1 MEEVKTKKI
10 GLDTDRLIIR
20 TPDENDAHDIFT
32 LMSDLEIAASTGF
45 RPMSTLSEAEGKIRR
60 DMNSGLMF
68 CISEKGLLE
77 KVLGVFEVT
86 PHKINS
92 VSGEK
97 CNYEICYFL
106 HKEARGKGYM
116 TEVVTRMKRYL
127 FDERMADSL
136 TIAVLPRNDASRRVA
151 LKSGFTYEGLERK
164 CGMNYL
170 DEVVDLEYYT
180 LDKEEYLNPD
190 KTVRKGKQTIASKQ
204 KWINDGGILYPIP
217 GYASLLTSPGNGI
230 FRIYEHPQTKRLG
243 LEKIDDIFRFDF
255 KIYDLDCENI
265 ISKII
270 KTWTSDLFR
279 ESNKNLGVIFNGIKG
294 TGKTIAAKLLCNRI
308 GLPVIVIS
316 KLVDGMLEFIQS
328 LHFEGIILIDEAEKT
343 FREEQEVLLKMI
355 DGVYNDMRKLY
366 ILTTNKLSVDENLLG
381 RPGRIRYIKEFSN
394 LPAKSVNDVIDDNLK
409 DISLK
414 EEVLKVVDSLEISTI
429 DILKAIIDECN
440 IMGTVPS
447 DSTLNIPKAKYRMQ
461 IISFDNLDLKSHQEL
476 KDYIKEHLVYNETVA
491 GWLQKV
497 IGTDESKKKPKKN
510 IGNRPKPR
518 VPFNR
523 WPWTKETTSNS
534 SIPKI
539 PLLPTSCRSVSS
551 TCCWSP
557 LITMHSFS
565 KKTAASKNKSS
576 LNTPRSTSVRR
587 PASPRSATSKTL
599 SRNYRPSGSTSS
611 SPYPMSSTAKRTKRP
626 RKSSTTTPTYP
637 SCCSRR
643 LPAK

>member
-1 MEEVKTKKI
+1 MKEAKAGKI
-10 GLDTDRLIIR
+10 EIVTDRLIIR
-20 TPDENDAHDIFT
+20 TPGEKDVHDIFV
-32 LMSDLEIAASTGF
+32 LMSDREIAAITGF
-45 RPMSTLSEAEGKIRR
+45 RPMDTLSEAEGKIRR

-68 CISEKGLLE
+68 CISEEGLPE

-86 PHKINS
+86 PHKTNT

-116 TEVVTRMKRYL
+116 TEVVERMKRYL

-180 LDKEEYLNPD
+180 LYKEEYLNPNE
-190 KTVRKGKQTIASKQ
+190 KIHKEKQTIASKQ

-230 FRIYEHPQTKRLG
+230 FR
-243 LEKIDDIFRFDF
+243 DF
-255 KIYDLDCENI
+255 KIYDLDSEEI

-270 KTWTSDLFR
+270 MTWSSDLFR
-279 ESNKNLGVIFNGIKG
+279 ESNKNLGVIFNGLKG

-316 KLVDGMLEFIQS
+316 KPVNGMLEFIQS
-328 LHFEGIILIDEAEKT
+328 LHFESAILIDEAEKT

-366 ILTTNKLSVDENLLG
+366 ILTTNKLSIDENLLG

-394 LPAKSVNDVIDDNLK
+394 LSARAVNDIIDDNLK
-409 DISLK
+409 DVSLK

-440 IMGTVPS
+440 IMEAVPS

-461 IISFDNLDLKSHQEL
+461 IICFDSLDVKSHQEV
-476 KDYIKEHLVYNETVA
+476 KDYIKEHLVYNESVA
-491 GWLQKV
+491 DWLRKV
-497 IGTDESKKKPKKN
+497 IGTDESKEKTKKN
-510 IGNRPKPR
+510 MD
-518 VPFNR
+518 
-523 WPWTKETTSNS
+523 
-534 SIPKI
+534 
-539 PLLPTSCRSVSS
+539 
-551 TCCWSP
+551 
-557 LITMHSFS
+557 LINEMFECDVDIEWQAT
-565 KKTAASKNKSS
+565 SS
-576 LNTPRSTSVRR
+576 L
-587 PASPRSATSKTL
+587 ATYIGKRIGHRTVISEPDRYGFFTVESDWGDTELWCLCNEVDIPSLYRGNL
-599 SRNYRPSGSTSS
+599 SL
-611 SPYPMSSTAKRTKRP
+611 K
-626 RKSSTTTPTYP
+626 
-637 SCCSRR
+637 
-643 LPAK
+643 L

>member
-1 MEEVKTKKI
+1 MKEAKTGKI
-10 GLDTDRLIIR
+10 EIETDRLIIR
-20 TPDENDAHDIFT
+20 TPEDKDVHDIFV
-32 LMSDLEIAASTGF
+32 LMSDREIAASTGF
-45 RPMSTLSEAEGKIRR
+45 RPMNTLSEAEGKIRR
-60 DMNSGLMF
+60 EMDGGLMF
-68 CISEKGLLE
+68 CISEEGLPE

-86 PHKINS
+86 PHKTNT

-116 TEVVTRMKRYL
+116 TEVVERMKRYL

-180 LDKEEYLNPD
+180 LYKEEYLNPNE
-190 KTVRKGKQTIASKQ
+190 KIHKEKQTIASKQ

-230 FRIYEHPQTKRLG
+230 FRIYENPQTKRLG
-243 LEKIDDIFRFDF
+243 LEKIDDTFRFDF
-255 KIYDLDCENI
+255 KIYDLDSEEI

-270 KTWTSDLFR
+270 ITWSSDLFR
-279 ESNKNLGVIFNGIKG
+279 ESNKNLGVIFNGLKG

-316 KLVDGMLEFIQS
+316 KPVDGMLEFIQS
-328 LHFEGIILIDEAEKT
+328 LHFESIILIDEAEKT

-366 ILTTNKLSVDENLLG
+366 ILTTNKLSIDENLLG

-394 LPAKSVNDVIDDNLK
+394 LSAKAVNDVIDDNLN

-414 EEVLKVVDSLEISTI
+414 DDVLKVVDSLEISTI

-440 IMGTVPS
+440 IMGSVPS
-447 DSTLNIPKAKYRMQ
+447 DSTLNIPKAKYKIQ
-461 IISFDNLDLKSHQEL
+461 IISFDNLEL
-476 KDYIKEHLVYNETVA
+476 KFHRELQDYIINHLAADESVIN
-491 GWLQKV
+491 WLQKV
-497 IGTDESKKKPKKN
+497 IGTDEKGKKLKKN
-510 IGNRPKPR
+510 IDLIEEMYDCDVCIEWR
-518 VPFNR
+518 
-523 WPWTKETTSNS
+523 
-534 SIPKI
+534 
-539 PLLPTSCRSVSS
+539 PTSTLSIYIGKHLGCGTVSS
-551 TCCWSP
+551 EPDRYGFFTREDDWNNSTELCCLCNDIHIP
-557 LITMHSFS
+557 
-565 KKTAASKNKSS
+565 S
-576 LNTPRSTSVRR
+576 L
-587 PASPRSATSKTL
+587 
-599 SRNYRPSGSTSS
+599 YRGN
-611 SPYPMSSTAKRTKRP
+611 
-626 RKSSTTTPTYP
+626 
-637 SCCSRR
+637 
-643 LPAK
+643 L

>member
-1 MEEVKTKKI
+1 MKEAKAGKI
-10 GLDTDRLIIR
+10 EIVTDRLIIR
-20 TPDENDAHDIFT
+20 TPEKKDVHDIFA
-32 LMSDLEIAASTGF
+32 LMSDREIAASTGF
-45 RPMSTLSEAEGKIRR
+45 RPMSTESEAEGKIRR
-60 DMNSGLMF
+60 EMDGGLMF
-68 CISEKGLLE
+68 CILE
-77 KVLGVFEVT
+77 KNLPEKVIGVFEVN
-86 PHKINS
+86 PHKTIT

-116 TEVVTRMKRYL
+116 TEVVERMKRYL

-180 LDKEEYLNPD
+180 LYKEEYLNPNE
-190 KTVRKGKQTIASKQ
+190 KVRKEKQTIASKQ

-243 LEKIDDIFRFDF
+243 LERIDETFRFDF
-255 KIYDLDCENI
+255 KIYDLDSEEI

-279 ESNKNLGVIFNGIKG
+279 ESNKNLGVIFNGLKG

-316 KLVDGMLEFIQS
+316 KPVDGMLEFIQS
-328 LHFEGIILIDEAEKT
+328 LHFESIILIDEAEKT

-366 ILTTNKLSVDENLLG
+366 ILTTNKLSIDENLLG

-394 LPAKSVNDVIDDNLK
+394 LSVKAVNDVIDDNLK
-409 DISLK
+409 DKSLK

-440 IMGTVPS
+440 IMGSVPS
-447 DSTLNIPKAKYRMQ
+447 DSTLNIPKAKYKIQ
-461 IISFDNLDLKSHQEL
+461 IISFDNLEL
-476 KDYIKEHLVYNETVA
+476 KFHRELQDYIINHLAADESVIN
-491 GWLQKV
+491 WLQKV
-497 IGTDESKKKPKKN
+497 IGTDEKGKKLKKN
-510 IGNRPKPR
+510 IDLIEEMYDCDVCIEWR
-518 VPFNR
+518 
-523 WPWTKETTSNS
+523 
-534 SIPKI
+534 
-539 PLLPTSCRSVSS
+539 PTSTLSIYIGKHLGCGTVSS
-551 TCCWSP
+551 EPDRYGFFTCEDDWNNSTELCCLCNDIHIP
-557 LITMHSFS
+557 
-565 KKTAASKNKSS
+565 S
-576 LNTPRSTSVRR
+576 L
-587 PASPRSATSKTL
+587 
-599 SRNYRPSGSTSS
+599 YRGN
-611 SPYPMSSTAKRTKRP
+611 
-626 RKSSTTTPTYP
+626 
-637 SCCSRR
+637 
-643 LPAK
+643 L

>member
-1 MEEVKTKKI
+1 MKEAKAGKI
-10 GLDTDRLIIR
+10 EIVTDRLIIR
-20 TPDENDAHDIFT
+20 TPGEKDVHDIFV
-32 LMSDLEIAASTGF
+32 LMSDREIAAITGF
-45 RPMSTLSEAEGKIRR
+45 RPMGTLSEAEGKIRR

-68 CISEKGLLE
+68 CISEKNLPE
-77 KVLGVFEVT
+77 KVFGVFEIT
-86 PHKINS
+86 PHKTNTI
-92 VSGEK
+92 SGEN

-106 HKEARGKGYM
+106 HKEFRGKGYM
-116 TEVVTRMKRYL
+116 TEVVERMKHYL
-127 FDERMADSL
+127 FDERIADSL

-180 LDKEEYLNPD
+180 LYKEEYLNPNE
-190 KTVRKGKQTIASKQ
+190 KIHKEKQTIASKQ

-230 FRIYEHPQTKRLG
+230 FRIYENPQTKRLG
-243 LEKIDDIFRFDF
+243 LEKIDDTFRFDF
-255 KIYDLDCENI
+255 KIYDLDSEEI

-270 KTWTSDLFR
+270 MTWSSDLFR
-279 ESNKNLGVIFNGIKG
+279 ESNKNLGVIFNGLKG

-316 KLVDGMLEFIQS
+316 KPVNGMLEFIQS
-328 LHFEGIILIDEAEKT
+328 LHFESAILIDEAEKT

-366 ILTTNKLSVDENLLG
+366 ILTTNKLSIDENLLG

-394 LPAKSVNDVIDDNLK
+394 LSAKAVNDVINDNLK

-440 IMGTVPS
+440 IMGAVPS

-461 IISFDNLDLKSHQEL
+461 IISFDSLDLKSHQEL
-476 KDYIKEHLVYNETVA
+476 KDYIKEHLNYNETVA

-510 IGNRPKPR
+510 MD
-518 VPFNR
+518 
-523 WPWTKETTSNS
+523 
-534 SIPKI
+534 
-539 PLLPTSCRSVSS
+539 
-551 TCCWSP
+551 
-557 LITMHSFS
+557 LINEMFDCDVNIEWQAT
-565 KKTAASKNKSS
+565 SS
-576 LNTPRSTSVRR
+576 L
-587 PASPRSATSKTL
+587 ATYIGKRIGHRTVISEPDKYGFFTVESDWDGTEL
-599 SRNYRPSGSTSS
+599 WCLCNEIDIPSLYRGN
-611 SPYPMSSTAKRTKRP
+611 
-626 RKSSTTTPTYP
+626 
-637 SCCSRR
+637 
-643 LPAK
+643 L

>member
-1 MEEVKTKKI
+1 MKEAKTGKI
-10 GLDTDRLIIR
+10 EIETDRLIIR
-20 TPDENDAHDIFT
+20 TPEDKDVHDIFV
-32 LMSDLEIAASTGF
+32 LMSDREIAASTGF
-45 RPMSTLSEAEGKIRR
+45 RPMNTLSEAEGKIRR
-60 DMNSGLMF
+60 EMDGGLMF
-68 CISEKGLLE
+68 CISEKNLPE

-86 PHKINS
+86 PHKTNT

-116 TEVVTRMKRYL
+116 TEVVKRMKRYL

-180 LDKEEYLNPD
+180 LYKEEYLNPD
-190 KTVRKGKQTIASKQ
+190 EKVRKEKLTIASKQ

-230 FRIYEHPQTKRLG
+230 FRIYEQPQTKRLG
-243 LEKIDDIFRFDF
+243 LEKIDDTFRFDF
-255 KIYDLDCENI
+255 KIYDLDCEDI
-265 ISKII
+265 MSKII

-294 TGKTIAAKLLCNRI
+294 TGKTIAAKQLCNRI

-316 KLVDGMLEFIQS
+316 KPVDGMLEFIQS
-328 LHFEGIILIDEAEKT
+328 LHFESIILIDEAEKT

-366 ILTTNKLSVDENLLG
+366 ILTTNKLSIDENLLG

-394 LPAKSVNDVIDDNLK
+394 LSAKAVNDVIDDNLN

-414 EEVLKVVDSLEISTI
+414 DDVLKVVDSLEISTI

-440 IMGTVPS
+440 IMGSVPS
-447 DSTLNIPKAKYRMQ
+447 DSTLNIPKAKYKIQ
-461 IISFDNLDLKSHQEL
+461 IISFDNLEL
-476 KDYIKEHLVYNETVA
+476 KFHRELQDYIINHLAADESVIN
-491 GWLQKV
+491 WLQKV
-497 IGTDESKKKPKKN
+497 IGTDGKGKKFKKN
-510 IGNRPKPR
+510 LDLIEEMYDCR
-518 VPFNR
+518 VCIEWR
-523 WPWTKETTSNS
+523 
-534 SIPKI
+534 
-539 PLLPTSCRSVSS
+539 PTSTLGVYIGKHLGCGIVNSKPDGYGFFTREADWDNS
-551 TCCWSP
+551 TELCCLCNDYNIP
-557 LITMHSFS
+557 
-565 KKTAASKNKSS
+565 S
-576 LNTPRSTSVRR
+576 L
-587 PASPRSATSKTL
+587 
-599 SRNYRPSGSTSS
+599 YRGN
-611 SPYPMSSTAKRTKRP
+611 
-626 RKSSTTTPTYP
+626 
-637 SCCSRR
+637 
-643 LPAK
+643 L

>member
-1 MEEVKTKKI
+1 MKEEKARKI
-10 GLDTDRLIIR
+10 ELKTDRLIIR
-20 TPDENDAHDIFT
+20 TPDEKDAHDVFV
-32 LMSDLEIAASTGF
+32 LMSDLEIAESTGF
-45 RPMSTLSEAEGKIRR
+45 RPMSTGSEAEGKIRR
-60 DMNSGLMF
+60 EMDGGLMF
-68 CISEKGLLE
+68 CISESGFPE

-86 PHKINS
+86 PHKTNT

-116 TEVVTRMKRYL
+116 TEVVERMKRYL

-180 LDKEEYLNPD
+180 LYKEEYLNPNE
-190 KTVRKGKQTIASKQ
+190 KIHKEKQTIASKQ

-230 FRIYEHPQTKRLG
+230 FRIYENPQTKRLG
-243 LEKIDDIFRFDF
+243 LEKIDDTFRFDF
-255 KIYDLDCENI
+255 KIYDLDSEEI

-270 KTWTSDLFR
+270 MTWSSDLFR
-279 ESNKNLGVIFNGIKG
+279 ESNKNLGVIFNGLKG

-316 KLVDGMLEFIQS
+316 KPVDGMLEFIQS
-328 LHFEGIILIDEAEKT
+328 LHFESAILIDEAEKT

-366 ILTTNKLSVDENLLG
+366 ILTTNKLSIDENLLG

-394 LPAKSVNDVIDDNLK
+394 LSAKAVNDVINDNLK

-440 IMGTVPS
+440 IMGAVPS

-461 IISFDNLDLKSHQEL
+461 IISFDSLDLKSHQEL
-476 KDYIKEHLVYNETVA
+476 KDYIKEHLNYNETVA

-497 IGTDESKKKPKKN
+497 IGTDESRKKPKKTW
-510 IGNRPKPR
+510 I
-518 VPFNR
+518 
-523 WPWTKETTSNS
+523 
-534 SIPKI
+534 
-539 PLLPTSCRSVSS
+539 
-551 TCCWSP
+551 
-557 LITMHSFS
+557 
-565 KKTAASKNKSS
+565 
-576 LNTPRSTSVRR
+576 
-587 PASPRSATSKTL
+587 
-599 SRNYRPSGSTSS
+599 
-611 SPYPMSSTAKRTKRP
+611 
-626 RKSSTTTPTYP
+626 
-637 SCCSRR
+637 
-643 LPAK
+643 

>member
-1 MEEVKTKKI
+1 MKEVKARKI
-10 GLDTDRLIIR
+10 ELATVRLIIR
-20 TPDENDAHDIFT
+20 TPQERDVHDIFV
-32 LMSDLEIAASTGF
+32 LMSDREIAAITGF
-45 RPMSTLSEAEGKIRR
+45 RPMGTLSEAEGKIRR

-68 CISEKGLLE
+68 CISEEGLPE

-86 PHKINS
+86 PHKTNT

-116 TEVVTRMKRYL
+116 TEVVERMKRYL

-180 LDKEEYLNPD
+180 LYKEEYLNPNE
-190 KTVRKGKQTIASKQ
+190 KIHKEKQTIASKQ

-230 FRIYEHPQTKRLG
+230 FRIYENPQTKRLG
-243 LEKIDDIFRFDF
+243 LEKIDDTFRFDF
-255 KIYDLDCENI
+255 KIYDLDSEEI

-270 KTWTSDLFR
+270 ITWSSDLFR
-279 ESNKNLGVIFNGIKG
+279 ESNKNLGVIFNGLKG

-316 KLVDGMLEFIQS
+316 KPVDGMLEFIQS
-328 LHFEGIILIDEAEKT
+328 LHFESIILIDEAEKT

-366 ILTTNKLSVDENLLG
+366 ILTTNKLSIDENLLG

-394 LPAKSVNDVIDDNLK
+394 LSAKAVNDVIDDNLN

-414 EEVLKVVDSLEISTI
+414 DDVLKVVDSLEISTI

-440 IMGTVPS
+440 IMGSVPS
-447 DSTLNIPKAKYRMQ
+447 DSTLNIPKAKYKIQ
-461 IISFDNLDLKSHQEL
+461 IISFDNLEL
-476 KDYIKEHLVYNETVA
+476 KFHRELQDYIINHLAADESVIN
-491 GWLQKV
+491 WLQKV
-497 IGTDESKKKPKKN
+497 IGTDEKGKKLKKN
-510 IGNRPKPR
+510 IDLIEEMYDCDVCIEWR
-518 VPFNR
+518 
-523 WPWTKETTSNS
+523 
-534 SIPKI
+534 
-539 PLLPTSCRSVSS
+539 PTSTLSIYIGKHLGCGTVSS
-551 TCCWSP
+551 EPDRYGFFTREDDWNNSTELCCLCNDIHIP
-557 LITMHSFS
+557 
-565 KKTAASKNKSS
+565 S
-576 LNTPRSTSVRR
+576 L
-587 PASPRSATSKTL
+587 
-599 SRNYRPSGSTSS
+599 YRGN
-611 SPYPMSSTAKRTKRP
+611 
-626 RKSSTTTPTYP
+626 
-637 SCCSRR
+637 
-643 LPAK
+643 L

>member
-1 MEEVKTKKI
+1 MKEAKTGKI
-10 GLDTDRLIIR
+10 EIETDRLIVR
-20 TPDENDAHDIFT
+20 TPEDKDVHDIFV
-32 LMSDLEIAASTGF
+32 LMSDREIAASTGF

-60 DMNSGLMF
+60 DIDGGLMF
-68 CISEKGLLE
+68 CISEKNLPE
-77 KVLGVFEVT
+77 KVFGVFEIT
-86 PHKINS
+86 PHKANT
-92 VSGEK
+92 VSGEN

-116 TEVVTRMKRYL
+116 TEVVERMKRYL

-151 LKSGFTYEGLERK
+151 LKSGFTYESLERK

-180 LDKEEYLNPD
+180 LYKEEYFNPNE
-190 KTVRKGKQTIASKQ
+190 KIHKGKQTIASKQ

-230 FRIYEHPQTKRLG
+230 FRIYENPQTKRLG
-243 LEKIDDIFRFDF
+243 LEKIDDTFRFDF
-255 KIYDLDCENI
+255 KIYDLDSEEI

-270 KTWTSDLFR
+270 KTWSSDLFR
-279 ESNKNLGVIFNGIKG
+279 ESNKNLGVILNGLKG

-316 KLVDGMLEFIQS
+316 KPVNGMLEFIQS
-328 LHFEGIILIDEAEKT
+328 LHFESAILIDEAEKT

-366 ILTTNKLSVDENLLG
+366 ILTTNKLSIDENLLG

-394 LPAKSVNDVIDDNLK
+394 LSARAVNDVINDNLK

-440 IMGTVPS
+440 IMGAVPS

-461 IISFDNLDLKSHQEL
+461 IISFDSLDLKSHQEL
-476 KDYIKEHLVYNETVA
+476 KDYIKEHLNYNETVA
-491 GWLQKV
+491 GWLQKT

-510 IGNRPKPR
+510 MDLINEMFDCDVNIRMAGDLIAGYIYRQANR
-518 VPFNR
+518 
-523 WPWTKETTSNS
+523 T
-534 SIPKI
+534 
-539 PLLPTSCRSVSS
+539 
-551 TCCWSP
+551 
-557 LITMHSFS
+557 
-565 KKTAASKNKSS
+565 
-576 LNTPRSTSVRR
+576 
-587 PASPRSATSKTL
+587 
-599 SRNYRPSGSTSS
+599 
-611 SPYPMSSTAKRTKRP
+611 
-626 RKSSTTTPTYP
+626 
-637 SCCSRR
+637 
-643 LPAK
+643 

>member
-1 MEEVKTKKI
+1 MKENAKKI
-10 GLDTDRLIIR
+10 EFATDRLVIR
-20 TPDENDAHDIFT
+20 TPDEKDAHDIFS
-32 LMSDLEIAASTGF
+32 LMSDLEIAAITGF
-45 RPMSTLSEAEGKIRR
+45 RPMNSPSEAEGKIRR

-68 CISEKGLLE
+68 CISEKDLPE

-86 PHKINS
+86 PHKTNT

-106 HKEARGKGYM
+106 HKVARGKGYM
-116 TEVVTRMKRYL
+116 TEVVGRMKRYL

-151 LKSGFTYEGLERK
+151 LKNGFTYEGLDRK
-164 CGMNYL
+164 CGTNYL

-180 LDKEEYLNPD
+180 LYKEEYINPAE
-190 KTVRKGKQTIASKQ
+190 KVRKENPAIAARQ

-230 FRIYEHPQTKRLG
+230 FRIYEQPQTKRLG
-243 LEKIDDIFRFDF
+243 LEKIDDTFRFDF
-255 KIYDLDCENI
+255 KIYDLDCEEVL
-265 ISKII
+265 SKVI

-316 KLVDGMLEFIQS
+316 KPVDGMLEFIQS
-328 LHFEGIILIDEAEKT
+328 LHFESIILIDEAEKT

-366 ILTTNKLSVDENLLG
+366 ILTTNKLSIDENLLG

-394 LPAKSVNDVIDDNLK
+394 LSSGAVNDVIDDNLK
-409 DISLK
+409 DASLK

-440 IMGTVPS
+440 IMGAVPS

-461 IISFDNLDLKSHQEL
+461 IIRFGNLDLKSHQEV
-476 KDYIKEHLVYNETVA
+476 KDYIKAHLAYNESVA
-491 GWLQKV
+491 GWLRKV

-510 IGNRPKPR
+510 MD
-518 VPFNR
+518 
-523 WPWTKETTSNS
+523 
-534 SIPKI
+534 
-539 PLLPTSCRSVSS
+539 
-551 TCCWSP
+551 
-557 LITMHSFS
+557 LIDEMFDCNVEIEWQAT
-565 KKTAASKNKSS
+565 SS
-576 LNTPRSTSVRR
+576 L
-587 PASPRSATSKTL
+587 ATYIGKRLGHRTVVTEPDRYGFFTVESDWDDTEL
-599 SRNYRPSGSTSS
+599 CCLCNEIDIPSLYRGN
-611 SPYPMSSTAKRTKRP
+611 
-626 RKSSTTTPTYP
+626 
-637 SCCSRR
+637 
-643 LPAK
+643 L